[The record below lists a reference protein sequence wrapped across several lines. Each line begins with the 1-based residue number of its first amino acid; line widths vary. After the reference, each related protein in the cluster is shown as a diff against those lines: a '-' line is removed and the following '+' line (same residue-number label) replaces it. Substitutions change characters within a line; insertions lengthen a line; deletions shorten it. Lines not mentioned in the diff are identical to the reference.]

1 MELKPAI
8 VACQNVVNAKLKE
21 YISTIPSPANKLNEA
36 MEYALLLGGKRV
48 RPFLVMT
55 VANIFG
61 VSNEKAVIPACAIEC
76 IHAYSLVHDDLPAM
90 DDDELR
96 RGHKTVHIAFD
107 EATAILAGDA
117 LQTLAFDI
125 LSNADDKL
133 ANQLKMVSVLAKASG
148 AYGMCGGQELDLL
161 SENKKITQSELEN
174 VHKHKTGALLEAA
187 VELGLLS
194 AENVDKTTYD
204 AFISYSRKIGLA
216 FQVWDDVLDIISDTE
231 TLGKQQGADLELN
244 KSTYPNIMGLEK
256 AKEYAKELVKS
267 AIEDL
272 SKLSLDT
279 KILQDFAKYLVERNF

>member
-1 MELKPAI
+1 
-8 VACQNVVNAKLKE
+8 
-21 YISTIPSPANKLNEA
+21 
-36 MEYALLLGGKRV
+36 
-48 RPFLVMT
+48 
-55 VANIFG
+55 
-61 VSNEKAVIPACAIEC
+61 
-76 IHAYSLVHDDLPAM
+76 
-90 DDDELR
+90 
-96 RGHKTVHIAFD
+96 
-107 EATAILAGDA
+107 
-117 LQTLAFDI
+117 
-125 LSNADDKL
+125 
-133 ANQLKMVSVLAKASG
+133 
-148 AYGMCGGQELDLL
+148 MCGGQELDLL

>member
-174 VHKHKTGALLEAA
+174 VHKHKT
-187 VELGLLS
+187 
-194 AENVDKTTYD
+194 YD
-204 AFISYSRKIGLA
+204 AVISYSRKIGLA